1 MFLTA
6 VAAQSCGGG
15 NVFIDWGIGKDK
27 EDEPHGQS
35 PSSNLQSCK
44 NTYIEKTI
52 PSLVVALWNQRLF
65 SNVAPMIVNSL
76 YKVSML
82 DILSGL

>member
-1 MFLTA
+1 MESGA
-6 VAAQSCGGG
+6 
-15 NVFIDWGIGKDK
+15 
-27 EDEPHGQS
+27 
-35 PSSNLQSCK
+35 
-44 NTYIEKTI
+44 
-52 PSLVVALWNQRLF
+52 F